1 MHDLLKEREVATR
14 TAGYSRTA
22 MGFHWAIA
30 LLIFTAFPVGV
41 YMHDLPL
48 SPDKLRLLN
57 YHKWLGVAVFML
69 ATLRVVWRLT
79 HRPPELPAS
88 LAKWERMGAASMH
101 GLLYALIFFVPLG
114 GWLMSS
120 AKGFQTVWLG
130 VLPIPDLIGKD
141 KEIGRL
147 LEQVHQ
153 IADFTMLGLM
163 GGHVAAALKH
173 HFLAG
178 DDVLVRMIPFLR
190 RPLRVTGNGSTTSR
204 A

>member
-1 MHDLLKEREVATR
+1 MHNLLKEREVATR

-22 MGFHWAIA
+22 TGFHWAIV
-30 LLIFTAFPVGV
+30 LLIFIAFPVGV

-69 ATLRVVWRLT
+69 ATLRVAWRVT

-88 LAKWERMGAASMH
+88 LAKWERMGAAAMH
-101 GLLYALIFFVPLG
+101 GLLYALIFFVPLS

-141 KEIGRL
+141 KQIGRL

-153 IADFTMLGLM
+153 IADFTMLGLV

-173 HFLAG
+173 H
-178 DDVLVRMIPFLR
+178 
-190 RPLRVTGNGSTTSR
+190 
-204 A
+204 